1 MQTIVIVDDNQV
13 VGSIYRSKLRGE
25 GFLAEVATT
34 GEAGLAMIRRVKPDL
49 VLLDL
54 MLPQIN
60 GIEVLKAIRADAES
74 CSVPVIVFSNS
85 YDDSLVQ
92 EAWRAGATQV
102 LSKSTHNPK
111 QVVTAV
117 NAALAAI
124 GVRSRPAAPVAAAVT
139 ATAAAAEPGRT
150 IPTSTAPSAPVHARI
165 LYLAEPRDTRLMV
178 SALLEDAGHGVTAVT
193 VAGDAVAL
201 AQSAAFDLL
210 LLRDPET
217 DNSALS
223 LCRQL
228 RALKPATQVV
238 MFSVGANQLR
248 REEGLRAGASTF
260 LIDPVNVLNVAA
272 IVTKLIRRTA

>member
-1 MQTIVIVDDNQV
+1 MQTIVVVDDNEV
-13 VGSIYRSKLRGE
+13 VGSIYRSKLRAE
-25 GFLAEVATT
+25 GFLAEVAVT
-34 GEAGLAMIRRVKPDL
+34 GEAGLEMIRRVKPDL

-54 MLPQIN
+54 MLPQID
-60 GIEVLKAIRADAES
+60 GVEVLKTIRADAES

-111 QVVTAV
+111 QVVAAV
-117 NAALAAI
+117 NAALGA
-124 GVRSRPAAPVAAAVT
+124 GVRPSTAASTAAV
-139 ATAAAAEPGRT
+139 AAEPGRA
-150 IPTSTAPSAPVHARI
+150 IPATASPSAPVHARI

-178 SALLEDAGHGVTAVT
+178 SVLLEDAGHRVTAVT
-193 VAGDAVAL
+193 VAGDVIAL
-201 AQSAAFDLL
+201 AQSAAFDLFL
-210 LLRDPET
+210 IRDPET

-228 RALKPATQVV
+228 RALKPATQVA
-238 MFSVGANQLR
+238 MFSVGANPLR

-260 LIDPVNVLNVAA
+260 LIDPADVLNVAA
-272 IVTKLIRRTA
+272 IVTKLIRQTT